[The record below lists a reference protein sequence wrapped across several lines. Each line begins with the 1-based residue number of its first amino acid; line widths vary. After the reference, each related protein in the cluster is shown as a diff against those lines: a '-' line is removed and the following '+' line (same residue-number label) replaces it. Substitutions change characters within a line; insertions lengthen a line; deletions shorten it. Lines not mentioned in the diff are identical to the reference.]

1 MMKTLLSV
9 LIFSAILL
17 IACNNPKE
25 EKEAPPSEV
34 PVAEPVNIVPASAMP
49 SLAGLW
55 ELSSISDSKV
65 NLAKLYP
72 GQKPNLNFDLQGR
85 AVRGSTTCNRFS
97 CQVKIE
103 GEKMNFGDP
112 AMTKV
117 ACPGDGEKVFL
128 EALKTINSY
137 SIIDSNFLLLR
148 ADSVEIMR
156 FSRKMK

>member
-1 MMKTLLSV
+1 MKTILSV
-9 LIFSAILL
+9 LIFSAILS
-17 IACNNPKE
+17 IACNNSKE
-25 EKEAPPSEV
+25 EKKALPSEM
-34 PVAEPVNIVPASAMP
+34 PAAEPVKIAPEPVTA

-55 ELSSISDSKV
+55 ELHSVSDSKV

-72 GQKPNLNFDLQGR
+72 AQKPNLNFDLQGA

-112 AMTKV
+112 AMTKI

-128 EALKTINSY
+128 EALKKVNSF
-137 SIIDSNFLLLR
+137 SIIDSNFLQFR
-148 ADSVEIMR
+148 TDSIEIMR
-156 FSRKMK
+156 FSRKKK

>member
-1 MMKTLLSV
+1 MMKTILSV
-9 LIFSAILL
+9 LIFSAILSV
-17 IACNNPKE
+17 ACNNSKE
-25 EKEAPPSEV
+25 EKEALPSEV
-34 PVAEPVNIVPASAMP
+34 PVAEPVNMAPESVTP

-55 ELSSISDSKV
+55 ELHSISDSKV

-72 GQKPNLNFDLQGR
+72 GQKPNLNFDLQGG

-97 CQVKIE
+97 CQVKID

-128 EALKTINSY
+128 EALKKINSF
-137 SIIDSNFLLLR
+137 SVIDSNILQFR
-148 ADSVEIMR
+148 TDSIEIMR